1 MSPVL
6 METLEFFYVLFRR
19 EGKLAILSFFSEI
32 CYYHAWYLL
41 GVSGVPSNISV
52 LNKATAKIAYIFK
65 KKLFVLLTYSI
76 NIGTPLG
83 LDLLQVKR
91 CSFQTLT

>member
-65 KKLFVLLTYSI
+65 KKIVCPAYLFCKYWHAV
-76 NIGTPLG
+76 GTWFITG
-83 LDLLQVKR
+83 
-91 CSFQTLT
+91 QTLLLSNL